1 MIKKVLFILCFVSF
15 SSVFSQE
22 KSVNELVASPNPF
35 LSTTTISFN
44 STNKQKVLISVK
56 NVLGKTVYF
65 KKVIAYKG
73 NNKLPFKRND
83 LSSGMYIYAIQTN
96 KEIISKRFVIK

>member
-65 KKVIAYKG
+65 KKVTAYKG

-83 LSSGMYIYAIQTN
+83 LSSGMYIYAIKTN